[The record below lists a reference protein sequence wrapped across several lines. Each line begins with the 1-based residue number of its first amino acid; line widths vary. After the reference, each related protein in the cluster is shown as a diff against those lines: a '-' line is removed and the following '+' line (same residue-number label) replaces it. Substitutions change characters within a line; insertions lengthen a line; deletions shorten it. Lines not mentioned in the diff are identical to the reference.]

1 MTSRIPLASRDEPPR
16 AAVATAA
23 PGLPHPETP
32 DYDVVGVGLGPF
44 NLSLAALA
52 DGLPGLRAAFFEQA
66 PAFSWHPGLL
76 LEGTTLQVPFLAD
89 LVTLIDPTSPWSFL
103 SYLRA
108 HDRLFR
114 FYLYERFHIPR
125 REYDAYCR
133 WVAEGLQSTHFGA
146 RVEAVR
152 WHPDAGLFR
161 VVVTRTTPP
170 PPAGA
175 SRGEAS
181 EWAGTWSTRVVTARH
196 LVLGIGTEP
205 TTPPAF
211 AGISSDRVFHSAH
224 YRQRRAS
231 LAGLSHITVVGSGQS
246 GAEVFADLL
255 RNQQTT
261 TQHLTW
267 ITRTPAFAP
276 MEYSKLGLEQFTP
289 DHIRYFHGLE
299 QGRRDA
305 LVPAQWQLYKGID
318 ADTIAQIYDLLYERT
333 IDGGDEAATLMP
345 GVSVQSASLGDERGE
360 ITLGCRHHDQDRT
373 FPLTTD
379 AVVLATGYAARR
391 PALLDPVA
399 GLLALDDTGRF
410 QIDARYR
417 IATDPDLTGHLYV
430 QNAELHT
437 HGVGAPDLGLG
448 AWRAAVILDDL
459 TGGHAYRLPPP
470 SAFTTFG
477 APPRTGGSHHAPRT
491 AATTPTPTGP
501 AGPGTPDSDSAAGTG
516 TGTGTAADGGGLR
529 EPDAA
534 ADVGSDRAVRR
545 HPVML
550 GEGDR

>member
-1 MTSRIPLASRDEPPR
+1 MSRIPPEPRDEPPR
-16 AAVATAA
+16 TPVTVPAS
-23 PGLPHPETP
+23 GLPHPEAP

-66 PAFSWHPGLL
+66 PAFTWHPGLL

-103 SYLRA
+103 SYLQA

-161 VVVTRTTPP
+161 LVVRQTA
-170 PPAGA
+170 PPAA
-175 SRGEAS
+175 TAHAEPSDR
-181 EWAGTWSTRVVTARH
+181 AGTWSTRVVTARH
-196 LVLGIGTEP
+196 VVLGIGTEP
-205 TTPPAF
+205 TMPPAF
-211 AGISSDRVFHSAH
+211 AGVAGDRVFHSAY
-224 YRQRRAS
+224 YRERRTS
-231 LAGLSHITVVGSGQS
+231 LAGLSHVAVVGSGQS

-255 RNQQTT
+255 RNQQTAA
-261 TQHLTW
+261 QHLTW

-289 DHIRYFHGLE
+289 DYVRYFHGLE
-299 QGRRDA
+299 QGRKDA

-318 ADTIAQIYDLLYERT
+318 ADTIAEIYDLLYERT
-333 IDGGDEAATLMP
+333 IDGGDEAVTLLP
-345 GVSVQSASLGDERGE
+345 GVSVQSASLDGERGE
-360 ITLGCRHHDQDRT
+360 TVLDCRHDDQNRA
-373 FPLTTD
+373 FALTTD

-391 PALLDPVA
+391 PALLDPMV
-399 GLLALDDTGRF
+399 GLLALDDGGRF

-417 IATDPDLTGHLYV
+417 IATDPSVTGHLYV

-477 APPRTGGSHHAPRT
+477 APPRTGGSHHAPRA
-491 AATTPTPTGP
+491 AATTAPTGHV
-501 AGPGTPDSDSAAGTG
+501 GPGSAAVSP
-516 TGTGTAADGGGLR
+516 AADGGGRR
-529 EPDAA
+529 EPDGALDAA
-534 ADVGSDRAVRR
+534 SDRGVRR

-550 GEGDR
+550 GEADR

>member
-1 MTSRIPLASRDEPPR
+1 MTSRNPLEPRDEPPR
-16 AAVATAA
+16 APVMVSA

-66 PAFSWHPGLL
+66 PAFTWHPGLL

-133 WVAEGLQSTHFGA
+133 WVADGLHSTHFGT
-146 RVEAVR
+146 RVDAVR

-161 VVVTRTTPP
+161 LVVTQTA
-170 PPAGA
+170 PPAAPAHGEPPADHAGA
-175 SRGEAS
+175 
-181 EWAGTWSTRVVTARH
+181 WSTRVVTARH

-205 TTPPAF
+205 ATPPAF
-211 AGISSDRVFHSAH
+211 AGVESDRVFHSAH

-231 LAGLSHITVVGSGQS
+231 LAELSHITVVGSGQS
-246 GAEVFADLL
+246 GAEVFADLV
-255 RNQQTT
+255 RNQRTAA
-261 TQHLTW
+261 QHLTW

-289 DHIRYFHGLE
+289 DYVRYFHGLA
-299 QGRRDA
+299 QGRKDA

-318 ADTIAQIYDLLYERT
+318 ADTIAEIYDLLYERT
-333 IDGGDEAATLMP
+333 IDGGDEAVTLLP
-345 GVSVQSASLGDERGE
+345 GVSVQSTSLDGERGE
-360 ITLGCRHHDQDRT
+360 IALACRHRDQDRT
-373 FPLTTD
+373 FALTTD

-399 GLLALDDTGRF
+399 GLLRLDDGGRF

-417 IATDPDLTGHLYV
+417 IATDPSVTGHLYV

-437 HGVGAPDLGLG
+437 HGIGAPDLGLG

-477 APPRTGGSHHAPRT
+477 APPQAGGYHHAPRT
-491 AATTPTPTGP
+491 AATAATATGHG
-501 AGPGTPDSDSAAGTG
+501 GPGGAAARP
-516 TGTGTAADGGGLR
+516 AAEGGGRR
-529 EPDAA
+529 EPDGAVEGA
-534 ADVGSDRAVRR
+534 SDRGVRR
-545 HPVML
+545 RQPVML
-550 GEGDR
+550 GEADR

>member
-1 MTSRIPLASRDEPPR
+1 M
-16 AAVATAA
+16 
-23 PGLPHPETP
+23 
-32 DYDVVGVGLGPF
+32 GVGLGPF

-52 DGLPGLRAAFFEQA
+52 DGLPGLRTAFFEQA

-133 WVAEGLQSTHFGA
+133 WVAEGLQSTHFGT

-161 VVVTRTTPP
+161 IVVTRTMPP
-170 PPAGA
+170 EGTAPGEPSDRTGA
-175 SRGEAS
+175 
-181 EWAGTWSTRVVTARH
+181 WSTRVVTTRH

-211 AGISSDRVFHSAH
+211 VGVSSDRVFHSAH

-231 LAGLSHITVVGSGQS
+231 LAGLSHVTVVGSGQS

-255 RNQQTT
+255 RNQQTAA
-261 TQHLTW
+261 QHLTW

-289 DHIRYFHGLE
+289 DYIRYFHGLE
-299 QGRRDA
+299 QGRKDA
-305 LVPAQWQLYKGID
+305 LVPTQWQLYKGID
-318 ADTIAQIYDLLYERT
+318 ADTIAEIYDLLYERT
-333 IDGGDEAATLMP
+333 IDGGDEAVTLLP
-345 GVSVQSASLGDERGE
+345 GVAVQAASLEGERGE
-360 ITLGCRHHDQDRT
+360 ITLGCRHRDQDRA
-373 FPLTTD
+373 FALTTD

-399 GLLALDDTGRF
+399 GLLALDDGGRF

-417 IATDPDLTGHLYV
+417 IATDPGMTGHLYV

-437 HGVGAPDLGLG
+437 HGVSAPDLGLG

-459 TGGHAYRLPPP
+459 TRGHAYRLPPP

-477 APPRTGGSHHAPRT
+477 APPRTGGSHHAPRM
-491 AATTPTPTGP
+491 ATTTTAPTGP
-501 AGPGTPDSDSAAGTG
+501 VGAGTAAPNP
-516 TGTGTAADGGGLR
+516 AADGGGRR
-529 EPDAA
+529 EPDGV
-534 ADVGSDRAVRR
+534 ADMDSDRGVRRR
-545 HPVML
+545 HPVMF
-550 GEGDR
+550 GEVDR